1 MRQMLLAPAKLV
13 LLLVILGG
21 GLATGVGASAQTV
34 SGPVTIDIGDG
45 AFNAL
50 SWEFAVETQVDS
62 STTRTRSTPSLST
75 LRVTRR
81 VGAGSASML
90 SASLRGEV
98 LPRVILVQ
106 GDLTIELK
114 NVRLAALELQGASYA
129 NELAAEIVEFDF
141 EEILVKLGRDEVQ
154 YSVVTLS

>member
-1 MRQMLLAPAKLV
+1 MRHILLAPAKLV
-13 LLLVILGG
+13 LLLVVIGG
-21 GLATGVGASAQTV
+21 GLAAGVGASAQSV
-34 SGPVTIDIGDG
+34 SGPVTIDIGGG
-45 AFNAL
+45 AFAAL
-50 SWEFAVETQVDS
+50 SWEFAVKTQVDS

-81 VGAGSASML
+81 IGAGSASML

-114 NVRLAALELQGASYA
+114 NARLAAVELQGAGYA

-141 EEILVKLGRDEVQ
+141 EEIFVKLGQDEVQ
-154 YSVVTLS
+154 YSVRELS